1 MTIGRR
7 IVVAVLTAV
16 VASAL
21 IFGVAGAT
29 GSVKVKVKNN
39 KFSPGTAKI
48 QKGGKVVWKFVE
60 GKHNVTGN
68 GFSSGNKRSGKYKVK
83 FKNKGTYSYVCT
95 LHSGMD
101 GKVKV
106 R

>member
-7 IVVAVLTAV
+7 IGSAVLAAV
-16 VASAL
+16 IAGTL
-21 IFGVAGAT
+21 LFGVAGAS

-68 GFSSGNKRSGKYKVK
+68 SFSSGNKRGGKFKVK

-106 R
+106 K